1 MKYLFLLFGAAF
13 SVLTL
18 RAAEPWICTAPG
30 TRFEYTL
37 SVGGQQLGRAVK
49 TAGSYSGG
57 EVVLLT
63 GENADGDAE
72 HWFVYPDSTVLRM
85 EATPARY
92 ALLESLGV
100 QQPEVHGGSFAL
112 PAAMVAGQ
120 VLHDLRFSVAGI
132 MDGEREFMSVEFTDC
147 RVAGTERLTTPAGE
161 FETVRVDMRNVTR
174 IDGEQPLD
182 ETVSQWYA
190 RGVGLVR
197 QETVFP
203 HKDAL
208 GYEVKSV
215 QELVKIVKP

>member
-13 SVLTL
+13 SVLML

-30 TRFEYTL
+30 ARFEYTL

-49 TAGSYSGG
+49 TVGSYSGG

-72 HWFVYPDSTVLRM
+72 HWFVHPDSTVLRM

-132 MDGEREFMSVEFTDC
+132 MDGEQEFMSVEFTDC

-161 FETVRVDMRNVTR
+161 FETVRVDMRHVTR
-174 IDGEQPLD
+174 TDDEQPLD
-182 ETVSQWYA
+182 VAVSQWYA